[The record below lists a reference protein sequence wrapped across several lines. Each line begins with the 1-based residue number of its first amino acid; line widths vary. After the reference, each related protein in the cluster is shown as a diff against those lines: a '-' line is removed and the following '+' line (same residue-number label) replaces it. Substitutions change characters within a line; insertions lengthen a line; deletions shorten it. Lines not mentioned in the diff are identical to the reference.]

1 MSLSFFV
8 SVFVFSKLFG
18 EGLLLWLVLGFGVH
32 QDFFLGGFG
41 CQRIC
46 RSEEASFTQQQQE
59 AASSSRNRDGCGEV
73 EELERCSSESGE
85 VRMVEE

>member
-1 MSLSFFV
+1 V
-8 SVFVFSKLFG
+8 AGVGV
-18 EGLLLWLVLGFGVH
+18 WCALGFFFGGV
-32 QDFFLGGFG
+32 G

-46 RSEEASFTQQQQE
+46 CSEEASFTQQQQE
-59 AASSSRNRDGCGEV
+59 AASFSRNRDGCGEV

>member
-1 MSLSFFV
+1 MAGV
-8 SVFVFSKLFG
+8 GV
-18 EGLLLWLVLGFGVH
+18 WCALGFFFWGV
-32 QDFFLGGFG
+32 G

-73 EELERCSSESGE
+73 EEVERCSSESGE